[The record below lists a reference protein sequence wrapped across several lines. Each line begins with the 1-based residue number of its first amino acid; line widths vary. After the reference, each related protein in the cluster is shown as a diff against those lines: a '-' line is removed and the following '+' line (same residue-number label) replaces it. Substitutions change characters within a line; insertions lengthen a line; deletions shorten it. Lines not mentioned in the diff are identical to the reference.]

1 MKQSKLFENNIE
13 FDPYEYMMISPNE
26 KTELIIKHFMSIQKG
41 EEPNYTFIQNLI
53 EMGANLEY
61 LDKKFGESILHYAC
75 VYNDIKLVN
84 MLLDNGV
91 DINIKEKHGNRP
103 LFSIAQNYKGKNIAK
118 LLLERGADIH
128 AKNDI
133 TGCTALHIA
142 SEYANIEVAKLLL
155 DAGANP
161 NAKDDNGNT
170 PLHYIMERES
180 VELAALLLEYGGDP
194 NRGNNDGE
202 TPLGASKNLWR
213 SDIYDLFMTHAK
225 VSESSTMDYLDI
237 LTMHPE
243 KRQKMFDDE
252 IKNTEVDY
260 DLLQMMIDTGEIEVN
275 YNQLIDLSDTQLTGF
290 ILNDNNK
297 KYIKFN
303 DIFTS
308 ENFPE
313 KYFISVRE
321 IRDMVIFE
329 RDYSVKKG
337 SNDFIFYEYEFKES
351 KLFKESSLI
360 PISLMH
366 PYTVYYPEDD
376 TILLYD
382 FDAENCY
389 AGDKGKILDDIENQ
403 EYITATALIEMWLTP
418 TLFNIIRNDKTVQSN
433 MPKDL
438 KYNESTNSYDL
449 YLKDYEDLAE
459 LYPDEEDTVK
469 KVFNFDLHYD
479 YYHSYDDYFFDE
491 LDSKTEDLLR
501 SIIIEKNPEVDVD
514 EIDSSKGLNN
524 YISNSDDDIAEQLK
538 ECIERA
544 YNRSYESAYYDSLE
558 HHVLESAYEWLT
570 GNSYNKNTS
579 FKYDDGHVIVRDI
592 RFELIII
599 SLLFSYRRDI
609 FIERLEYGVLENDIP
624 ELNFDRAEYHVHI
637 ESDGFIENLIECL
650 FEEDI
655 LKTNSD
661 IFKNYKSK
669 KEV

>member
-13 FDPYEYMMISPNE
+13 FDPYEYMMVSPNE
-26 KTELIIKHFMSIQKG
+26 KTELIIKHFMSVNQG
-41 EEPNYTFIQNLI
+41 DEPNYTYIKNLI

-61 LDKKFGESILHYAC
+61 LDRKFGESILHYAC
-75 VYNDIKLVN
+75 LYNDINLVEL
-84 MLLDNGV
+84 LLDSGI
-91 DINIKEKHGNRP
+91 DINIKDTLGNTP
-103 LFSIAQNYKGKNIAK
+103 LFSVAQNSKGLDVAK
-118 LLLERGADIH
+118 LLLQREANIH

-142 SEYANIEVAKLLL
+142 AEYANLEIAKLLL
-155 DAGANP
+155 DSGANP

-170 PLHYIMERES
+170 PLHYIMERASE
-180 VELAALLLEYGGDP
+180 EMAKLLLNYGADP
-194 NRGNNDGE
+194 NKKNDNGDSPIE
-202 TPLGASKNLWR
+202 ASKNLWR
-213 SDIYDLFMTHAK
+213 SDIHDLFMTHAK

-389 AGDKGKILDDIENQ
+389 AGDKGNILDEVENQ
-403 EYITATALIEMWLTP
+403 ECITATDLIEMWLTP

-469 KVFNFDLHYD
+469 KLFKFDLHYD

-558 HHVLESAYEWLT
+558 NHVKKSAYEWLT

-592 RFELIII
+592 RFKLIII

-609 FIERLEYGVLENDIP
+609 FIERLEYGVLKNDIP

-637 ESDGFIENLIECL
+637 ESDWFIENLIECL

>member
-1 MKQSKLFENNIE
+1 MNFFKLSENSEE
-13 FDPYEYMMISPNE
+13 FDPYEYMMVSPNE
-26 KTELIIKHFMSIQKG
+26 KSELIIKHFMSVNQG
-41 EEPNYTFIQNLI
+41 DEPNYTYIKNLI

-61 LDKKFGESILHYAC
+61 LDRKFGESILHYAC
-75 VYNDIKLVN
+75 LYNDINLVEI
-84 MLLDNGV
+84 LLDSGI
-91 DINIKEKHGNRP
+91 DINIKDKQGNTP
-103 LFSIAQNYKGKNIAK
+103 LFSVAQNSKGLVVAK
-118 LLLERGADIH
+118 LLLQREANIH

-142 SEYANIEVAKLLL
+142 AEYANLEIAELLL
-155 DAGANP
+155 DSGANP

-170 PLHYIMERES
+170 PLHYVMERASE
-180 VELAALLLEYGGDP
+180 EMAKLLLNYGADP
-194 NRGNNDGE
+194 NIKNDDGE
-202 TPLGASKNLWR
+202 SPIEASKYLWR
-213 SDIYDLFMTHAK
+213 SDVHDIFMTHAK

-275 YNQLIDLSDTQLTGF
+275 YNQLIDLGDTQLTGF

-337 SNDFIFYEYEFKES
+337 SNYFIFYEYEFKES

-376 TILLYD
+376 TILFYD

-389 AGDKGKILDDIENQ
+389 AGDKGNILDEVENQ
-403 EYITATALIEMWLTP
+403 ECITATDLIQMWLTP

-459 LYPDEEDTVK
+459 LYPDKEDTIK
-469 KVFNFDLHYD
+469 GIFNFDFNFD
-479 YYHSYDDYFFDE
+479 YYQRYESYFFDE
-491 LDSKTEDLLR
+491 LDNKTEDLLR
-501 SIIIEKNPEVDVD
+501 SIIIEKNPEVDMD
-514 EIDSSKGLNN
+514 EIDSSKGLED

-544 YNRSYESAYYDSLE
+544 YNRSYESAYATALQQAVE
-558 HHVLESAYEWLT
+558 ESAYEWLT
-570 GNSYNKNTS
+570 SNSYNKSTS
-579 FKYDDGHVIVRDI
+579 FKYDDGHIIVRDI
-592 RFELIII
+592 RFELIIVA
-599 SLLFSYRRDI
+599 LLFSYRRSI
-609 FIERLEYGVLENDIP
+609 FIERLDFDVLEDDKP
-624 ELNFDRAEYHVHI
+624 EVDLERAEYNIYI
-637 ESDGFIENLIECL
+637 ESDWFIENLRECL

-655 LKTNSD
+655 LDSD
-661 IFKNYKSK
+661 SEIFKKYTASK
-669 KEV
+669 